1 MAERGDGPPGTYMPE
16 ILGILSKELAGY
28 TAELAKVWATDL
40 AAVNAELTRLQLPP
54 IDPKCREVAG
64 CAVRP

>member
-1 MAERGDGPPGTYMPE
+1 MPE

-28 TAELAKVWATDL
+28 TAELAAVWARDL